1 MSGSNTKVKT
11 GVAGRADGTFSFEG
25 LGLTVVLLGIIVI
38 FSFINPRFFAVE
50 NFLNILTQAAPFI
63 IMAVGM
69 TFVITA
75 AGIDLSVGS
84 ILALSSVIGFEFM
97 SSGGNPV
104 IGVAIILVVAVALGI
119 LNGALIAYL
128 AIPPFIATLATM
140 VSLRGLALLHSAG
153 TMHFG
158 LPESVAFLGQGKVL
172 GLPMPVLIAL
182 LAALFG
188 YWLLNFTKFGVYCR
202 ALGGNKEALRL
213 TGVSVKRVE
222 LLVYGFKGLMVGLGG
237 LVMIARIDST
247 QATIGTGSEIHVIA
261 AVIIGGTSLFGG
273 KGTVYGSVA
282 GAILL
287 SMVANALV
295 IGGADFFWQLVVTG
309 IIVLFAVLIGNLRE
323 GRVSMSKVPS
333 FLKMKS

>member
-1 MSGSNTKVKT
+1 MSANDTSIKT
-11 GVAGRADGTFSFEG
+11 GAVGRADSKFSFQG
-25 LGLTVVLLGIIVI
+25 WGITIFLLLIVAI
-38 FSFINPRFFAVE
+38 FSFVNPRFLAVE
-50 NFLNILTQAAPFI
+50 NFLNVLTQAAPFI

-84 ILALSSVIGFEFM
+84 VLALSSVIAFEFM
-97 SSGGNPV
+97 TSGGNPA
-104 IGVAIILVVAVALGI
+104 IGVLIMIVVATALGV
-119 LNGALIAYL
+119 LNGVLVAYL

-140 VSLRGLALLHSAG
+140 VSLRGLSLLHSAG

-158 LPESVAFLGQGKVL
+158 LPESVAFLGQGKIL
-172 GLPMPVLIAL
+172 GIPMPVIIAIF
-182 LAALFG
+182 AAFFG
-188 YWLLNFTKFGVYCR
+188 YWLMNQTRFGVYCR

-213 TGVSVKRVE
+213 TGVPVKRIE
-222 LLVYGFKGLMVGLGG
+222 CMVYGFMGFMVGLGG
-237 LVMIARIDST
+237 LIMIARIDST
-247 QATIGTGSEIHVIA
+247 QATIATASEIHVIA

-273 KGTVYGSVA
+273 KGTIYGSVA

-309 IIVLFAVLIGNLRE
+309 IIVLFAVMIGNLKE
-323 GRVSMSKVPS
+323 GRISGAKVPS
-333 FLKMKS
+333 FLRLKS

>member
-222 LLVYGFKGLMVGLGG
+222 LLVYGFMGLMVGLGG

>member
-158 LPESVAFLGQGKVL
+158 LPESVAFLGQGKVW

-222 LLVYGFKGLMVGLGG
+222 LLVYGFMGLLVGLGG

>member
-1 MSGSNTKVKT
+1 MSAADTNSKT
-11 GVAGRADGTFSFEG
+11 GAAGRADSAYSFSG
-25 LGLTVVLLGIIVI
+25 LGITAVLIALIVI
-38 FSFINPRFFAVE
+38 FSLINPRFLAVE

-63 IMAVGM
+63 VMAVGM

-84 ILALSSVIGFEFM
+84 ILALSSVIAFEFM
-97 SSGGNPV
+97 TSGGNPLV
-104 IGVAIILVVAVALGI
+104 GVPMLLIIATALGA
-119 LNGALIAYL
+119 LNGMLVAYL

-140 VSLRGLALLHSAG
+140 VSFRGLALLHSAG

-158 LPESVAFLGQGKVL
+158 LPETVTFLGQGRVL
-172 GLPMPVLIAL
+172 GIPMAVIIAIAS
-182 LAALFG
+182 AAFG
-188 YWLLNFTKFGVYCR
+188 YWLLNHTRFGVYCR

-213 TGVSVKRVE
+213 TGVPIRRIE
-222 LLVYGFKGLMVGLGG
+222 MLVYAFMGLMTGLGG
-237 LVMIARIDST
+237 LVMVARIDST
-247 QATIGTGSEIHVIA
+247 QATIGTASEIHVIA
-261 AVIIGGTSLFGG
+261 SVIIGGTSLFGG

-287 SMVANALV
+287 AMITNALV

-323 GRVSMSKVPS
+323 GRLGAAKTPS
-333 FLKMKS
+333 FLRLKS